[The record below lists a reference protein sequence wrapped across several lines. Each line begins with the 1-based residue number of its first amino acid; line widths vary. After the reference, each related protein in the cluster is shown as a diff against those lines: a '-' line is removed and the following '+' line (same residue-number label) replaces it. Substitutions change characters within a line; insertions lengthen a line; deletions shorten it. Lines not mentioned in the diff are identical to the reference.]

1 MEIFKIKN
9 VTFTYPKQ
17 EKPVLE
23 SINLSIKQ
31 GEFVVVFGESG
42 SGKTTLLKMLKRE
55 LTPHGKKTGEIY
67 YKGNKLGALD
77 DRTAASKIGYV
88 MQHPETQIVT
98 DKVWN
103 ELAFG
108 LENIGIPTSIIRSKV
123 AEIANFFGI
132 HPWFRKK
139 TTKLSGGQK
148 QLLNLA
154 SVMVMQ
160 PDVLLLDEPTAQLD
174 PIAATNFI
182 ATLKKLNS
190 DLGLTIILVEHR
202 LEEVLPLADNVV
214 LLEKGRIIITE
225 KPSEFGKYL
234 KQLDQEHPML
244 HALPTP
250 MKVFYGL
257 DTDGKSP
264 LTIKE
269 GRDFLSIHYKDDIQ
283 ALPIMEKNEE
293 SEIVIELK
301 NAWFRY
307 ERDLPDIL
315 SGVNLHIHRGEIISI
330 LGGNGSGKTTL
341 LQVISG
347 QNRTYRGN
355 VLINHK
361 KIQKYKGN
369 ELYKHNIAVLPQDP
383 QTVFLKATLRED
395 YKEIANVLNYTTKE
409 LDRLTD
415 EIATKLEITHLLDQH
430 PYDIS
435 GGEQQICAL
444 GKILLLQPKILLLD
458 EPTKG
463 IDAFSKQTLLTI
475 LKELKRQGLTIIIVT
490 HDVEFAAMIS
500 DRVGLFFDGGIISM
514 DSPVE
519 FFSSNNYYTTA
530 ASRMSRHLYANTIT
544 YKDIISICKQNGE
557 KIYEKTMD

>member
-1 MEIFKIKN
+1 M
-9 VTFTYPKQ
+9 TFTYPKQ

>member
-1 MEIFKIKN
+1 MEIFKIEN
-9 VTFTYPKQ
+9 VTFTYPEL

-23 SINLSIKQ
+23 SIDLSIKQ

-42 SGKTTLLKMLKRE
+42 SGKTTLLKLLKRE

-67 YKGNKLGALD
+67 YKGNELGSLD
-77 DRTAASKIGYV
+77 DRTAASEIGYV
-88 MQHPETQIVT
+88 MQNPETQIMT
-98 DKVWN
+98 DKVWH

-108 LENIGIPTSIIRSKV
+108 LENIGIPTSIIRRNV
-123 AEIANFFGI
+123 GEIANFFGI

-154 SVMVMQ
+154 SVMAMQ
-160 PDVLLLDEPTAQLD
+160 PDVLLLDEPTSQLD

-182 ATLKKLNS
+182 DTLKKLNR

-214 LLEKGRIIITE
+214 LLEKGQILVTE
-225 KPSEFGKYL
+225 KPNKIGEHL
-234 KQLDQEHPML
+234 KQIDKEHPML

-257 DTDGKSP
+257 HTGGKSP

-269 GRDFLSIHYKDDIQ
+269 GRDFLSNHYKDDIQ
-283 ALPIMEKNEE
+283 ALPIKETNDE
-293 SEIVIELK
+293 SETVIKLK

-307 ERDLPDIL
+307 ERNLPDIL
-315 SGVNLHIHRGEIISI
+315 SGVNLQIYRGEIISV

-341 LQVISG
+341 LQVMSG
-347 QNRTYRGN
+347 QNRIYRGK
-355 VLINHK
+355 VVINGK

-383 QTVFLKATLRED
+383 QTIFLKSSVRED
-395 YKEIANVLNYTTKE
+395 YKEIAKVLNYTEKE
-409 LDRLTD
+409 IDKVTE
-415 EIATKLEITHLLDQH
+415 EIATKLGITQLLEKH
-430 PYDIS
+430 PYDLS
-435 GGEQQICAL
+435 GGEQQKCAL

-463 IDAFSKQTLLTI
+463 IDAFSKYTLLTI
-475 LKELKRQGLTIIIVT
+475 LKELKQKGLTIIIVT

-500 DRVGLFFDGGIISM
+500 DRVGLFFDGDVISM
-514 DSPVE
+514 DTPTD
-519 FFSSNNYYTTA
+519 FFSANNYYTTA
-530 ASRMSRHLYANTIT
+530 ASRMSRHLYTNTIT
-544 YKDIISICKQNGE
+544 YEDVISICKQNEE
-557 KIYEKTMD
+557 KHYEKAMD